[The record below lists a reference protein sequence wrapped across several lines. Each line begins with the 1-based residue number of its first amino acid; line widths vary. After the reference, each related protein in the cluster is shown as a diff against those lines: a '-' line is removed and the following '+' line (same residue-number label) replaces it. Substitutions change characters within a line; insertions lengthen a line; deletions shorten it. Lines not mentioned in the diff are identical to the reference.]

1 MVQNSYSVL
10 LDPETRDFVNNQNQ
24 KIANEFSLY
33 KDKLLVLDIHRMYLL
48 RKKELVELIQN
59 AKNSGNLPKI

>member
-24 KIANEFSLY
+24 KIANEFTLY
-33 KDKLLVLDIHRMYLL
+33 KDKLLVLDIHRMYLH